1 MQQQALTEEVE
12 LCRGSYPVYCIES
25 GKKRSHKTE
34 KDDWQS
40 LIERFI
46 EYQQGIN
53 RTESTLNR
61 HRTSLKHWTDYLD
74 GLSACGNAQAGRKVE
89 NLAAVT
95 SQVAAGYPAW
105 LYQAKSRF
113 GKPFALKS
121 QIIILNSV
129 QVFFKYLLKT
139 GQILR
144 NPVEVIQLP
153 REPKKLPGTI
163 LTSREMKR
171 LLAQPDTE
179 TVLGFRD
186 RTIYE
191 VLYSTGLRIS
201 ELIGMRV
208 QDLNLSEKTL
218 FIPESK
224 NFKDR
229 YAPLGATACRYLS
242 EYLNRV
248 RPLLH
253 RASANSVVDVL
264 FLSRLGRGLHK
275 TSVFKKLKIYGQ
287 RAAIEKNL
295 TVHVFRHTLATEML
309 RRGADLRQIQE
320 LLGHR
325 NLKTTQ
331 IYTHIVK
338 GELRRIQAHCHPRE
352 QVDLPDGFTAYRGRD
367 YLTEEE
373 RGSEKR
379 GHRAPHPVNRVVDP
393 EQRRRVD
400 PVK

>member
-1 MQQQALTEEVE
+1 MAKQRLTEEVE
-12 LCRGSYPVYCIES
+12 LGQESYPVCSKNGAGNPPE
-25 GKKRSHKTE
+25 KTDLPAPDE
-34 KDDWQS
+34 GGQAGWQS
-40 LIERFI
+40 LIAAFI
-46 EYQQGIN
+46 DYQQGIN
-53 RTESTLNR
+53 RTESTLKR
-61 HRTSLKHWTDYLD
+61 HRTSLKYWTDYL
-74 GLSACGNAQAGRKVE
+74 AERNAG

-95 SQVAAGYPAW
+95 PQVAAGYPAW
-105 LYQAKSRF
+105 LYARRSRF
-113 GKPFALKS
+113 GRPLAIKS

-139 GQILR
+139 GRIFS
-144 NPVEVIQLP
+144 NPAAVIQLP

-163 LTSREMKR
+163 LSGREIKR
-171 LLAQPDTE
+171 LLAQPDTA

-186 RTIYE
+186 RTIFE

-208 QDLNLSEKTL
+208 QDLDLLRQTL

-229 YAPLGATACRYLS
+229 CAPLGATACRYLA
-242 EYLNRV
+242 EYIDRV
-248 RPLLH
+248 RPLLVKH
-253 RASANSVVDVL
+253 EGEAVL
-264 FLSRLGRGLHK
+264 FLSRLGRPMHK

-287 RAAIEKNL
+287 RAGIDKHL

-338 GELRRIQAHCHPRE
+338 GELRRVQAHCHPRE
-352 QVDLPDGFTAYRGRD
+352 QIDLPDGFTAYRGRD
-367 YLTEEE
+367 YLTDEEL
-373 RGSEKR
+373 GSEKR
-379 GHRAPHPVNRVVDP
+379 NRKGT
-393 EQRRRVD
+393 R
-400 PVK
+400 

>member
-1 MQQQALTEEVE
+1 MKALKTKAEPQLVE
-12 LCRGSYPVYCIES
+12 LEQESYPVYCINQGADEA
-25 GKKRSHKTE
+25 GNAG
-34 KDDWQS
+34 WQA
-40 LIERFI
+40 LIDRFVD
-46 EYQQGIN
+46 YQQGIN
-53 RTESTLNR
+53 RTNSTLSR

-74 GLSACGNAQAGRKVE
+74 ERGSLD
-89 NLAAVT
+89 LAAVT
-95 SQVAAGYPAW
+95 PQVAAGYPAW

-139 GQILR
+139 GQILS

-163 LTSREMKR
+163 LTAREIKR
-171 LLAQPDTE
+171 LLKQPDTT

-191 VLYSTGLRIS
+191 VLYSTGLRVS
-201 ELIGMRV
+201 ELTGMRV
-208 QDLNLSEKTL
+208 QDLDLLQRTL

-229 YAPLGATACRYLS
+229 YAPLGATACQYLA
-242 EYLNRV
+242 EYLERV
-248 RPLLH
+248 RPLLIKH
-253 RASANSVVDVL
+253 PEEQVM
-264 FLSRLGRGLHK
+264 FLSRLGRPLHK
-275 TSVFKKLKIYGQ
+275 TSVFKKLKIYGT
-287 RAAIEKNL
+287 RAGIESSNGSPGGKHL

-338 GELRRIQAHCHPRE
+338 GELKRIQAHCHPRE

-367 YLTEEE
+367 YLTDEE
-373 RGSEKR
+373 RDTEKR
-379 GHRAPHPVNRVVDP
+379 NANRRTP
-393 EQRRRVD
+393 
-400 PVK
+400 